1 MDDNITIFYVREK
14 DLAQIAK
21 VHYAELSD
29 DFYSILGYNFIKNI
43 FYPQLFSNN
52 SLIGLCSRN
61 NSEIT
66 GYVFFI
72 KDKNY
77 LIDIFKSNFLVF
89 IYQMIKNSY
98 KLNFWKYVFEIILL
112 LFFRKKS
119 ELEEDYEL
127 GYIAVHTNHH
137 GKRIGSDLVMHGLSK
152 LQNKGAAYCW
162 VKILSTTPE
171 TIRFY
176 KKMCF
181 NIYNTFIGRV
191 FLYKP
196 INN

>member
-66 GYVFFI
+66 GYVFSI
-72 KDKNY
+72 EDKDY

-98 KLNFWKYVFEIILL
+98 KLNFLKICFRNY
-112 LFFRKKS
+112 FF
-119 ELEEDYEL
+119 
-127 GYIAVHTNHH
+127 
-137 GKRIGSDLVMHGLSK
+137 
-152 LQNKGAAYCW
+152 
-162 VKILSTTPE
+162 
-171 TIRFY
+171 F
-176 KKMCF
+176 
-181 NIYNTFIGRV
+181 
-191 FLYKP
+191 
-196 INN
+196 